1 MKGCSVTNEW
11 EDAVRRGSIDQL
23 RRLLASGA
31 DIDARDGYGQTALM
45 LAARE
50 GYATLVEWLVDHGAA
65 LDHTAK
71 YGLSALMLAV
81 IGGHTDVVRILT
93 AAGADLC
100 LRGTGAPGFTAK
112 TALDLA
118 IARGDA
124 DMVEILRTGASCRPK

>member
-1 MKGCSVTNEW
+1 M
-11 EDAVRRGSIDQL
+11 
-23 RRLLASGA
+23 RLEG
-31 DIDARDGYGQTALM
+31 
-45 LAARE
+45 LAAPGSTCVSGTVRDHRFE
-50 GYATLVEWLVDHGAA
+50 AFPYRTGAGSCWLVGHRAA

-81 IGGHTDVVRILT
+81 IGGRTDVVRILT

-112 TALDLA
+112 TTLDLA